1 MAAMVTVV
9 VVHQMVEYGIERF
22 FLLWRI
28 KMGSLRSLIDEDE
41 ISSLFVK
48 DDDRNNTVGS
58 GEIILDE
65 ITHWKGWLI
74 FYLAMVLGG
83 NTIG

>member
-1 MAAMVTVV
+1 MVISGCVHAFMAAMVTVV

-22 FLLWRI
+22 FLLWRT
-28 KMGSLRSLIDEDE
+28 KMGLLRSTVDEDE

-65 ITHWKGWLI
+65 ITHWKG
-74 FYLAMVLGG
+74 
-83 NTIG
+83 